1 MVILDALRGKT
12 WTKYFWYFMAIHLL
26 NLSVD
31 APDLTPSYIAEDL
44 MINDQESVMELIA
57 ETVLGFEDAFPEYDD
72 NDGNEIR
79 EKTGK
84 LSLICP
90 VCLNE
95 TVLLHKS
102 PMVSKYGDYTFA
114 YVPPAPLAYLSPP
127 PEC

>member
-1 MVILDALRGKT
+1 MT
-12 WTKYFWYFMAIHLL
+12 IHLL

-44 MINDQESVMELIA
+44 TINDQESVVELIT

-72 NDGNEIR
+72 EDGNEIR
-79 EKTGK
+79 EQTGK

-90 VCLNE
+90 MQVVG
-95 TVLLHKS
+95 TSLLDKFRTIAG
-102 PMVSKYGDYTFA
+102 YGDYSFI
-114 YVPPAPLAYLSPP
+114 YVPPAPLEYLSPP